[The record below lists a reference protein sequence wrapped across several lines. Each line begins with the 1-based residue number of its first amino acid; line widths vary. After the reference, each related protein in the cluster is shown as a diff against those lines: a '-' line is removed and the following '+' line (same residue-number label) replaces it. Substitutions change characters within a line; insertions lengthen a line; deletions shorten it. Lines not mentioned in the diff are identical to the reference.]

1 MYLTGGQ
8 NYQYALRESYMKQ
21 GRTFYE
27 RVNQRNIEY
36 YQAL

>member
-1 MYLTGGQ
+1 MYLTGGH
-8 NYQYALRESYMKQ
+8 NYQYALESYMKQ